1 MERFTFG
8 KKVLGMSCN
17 NHYYENM
24 IEELELESRFMRA
37 RMNRLESEN
46 LELQKQVDAL
56 LLVLETKEQKR
67 LTTIEEI
74 WKNTRDKS

>member
-1 MERFTFG
+1 M
-8 KKVLGMSCN
+8 L
-17 NHYYENM
+17 
-24 IEELELESRFMRA
+24 EELELESKFMRA

-67 LTTIEEI
+67 LSTIEEI
-74 WKNTRDKS
+74 WKNTRNKS